1 MLHTKEQHKSNWSDT
16 NRYKSRAHVSYE
28 STSNFNA
35 YNHRGLKLYIFY
47 LLIKQVNVVK
57 KEEN

>member
-1 MLHTKEQHKSNWSDT
+1 MLHTEEQQKSIWSD

-28 STSNFNA
+28 STSNINA
-35 YNHRGLKLYIFY
+35 YNHRGLKLYILFY
-47 LLIKQVNVVK
+47 LLIKQLNVVK